1 MRSKERLTPTA
12 KNGNRRFRY
21 EWAKKF
27 LRPEDVVLDAGCGSV
42 FGHDI
47 LAPACKEYIGVDY
60 TPDATPTIVADLNV
74 WTPDFLFDVF
84 VSFENIEH
92 VKNTAHYV
100 EMAKQARRHIFLT
113 CPASETISWN
123 PFHVYDFSVPDILR
137 LFEDEDWRVEEHF
150 LRIVK
155 KGRLVQQ
162 CWHFVRRDLV

>member
-1 MRSKERLTPTA
+1 MRSKERLTSTA

-21 EWAKKF
+21 DWAKKSISKD
-27 LRPEDVVLDAGCGSV
+27 DVVLDAGCGST

-47 LAPACKEYIGVDY
+47 LAPVCKEYIGVDY
-60 TPDATPTIVADLNV
+60 TPEATPTIVAGMNT
-74 WTPDFLFDVF
+74 WTPDFEFNVF

-92 VKNTAHYV
+92 VKETAHYV
-100 EMAKQARRHIFLT
+100 EIAKKAKKHIFLT

-123 PFHVYDFSVPDILR
+123 PYHVYDFSVIDILR
-137 LFEDEDWRVEEHF
+137 LFEDENWKVEEHF

-162 CWHFVRRDLV
+162 CFHFKRV